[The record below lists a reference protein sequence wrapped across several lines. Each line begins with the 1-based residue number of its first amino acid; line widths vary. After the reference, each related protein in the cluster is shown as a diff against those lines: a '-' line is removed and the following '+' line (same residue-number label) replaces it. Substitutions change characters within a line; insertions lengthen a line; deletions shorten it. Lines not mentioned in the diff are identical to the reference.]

1 MSIFKSMAK
10 VTAARARVM
19 AAREETVRP
28 AAALIAR
35 GYEHPLTVVG
45 LAAGS
50 GFLLSNIKLNPLA
63 VPGMSGVVAGGVAD
77 LIARGVSVAAGSFL
91 GEFASDA
98 ADVADEAP

>member
-1 MSIFKSMAK
+1 MSVFKSMAK

-45 LAAGS
+45 LAAGT
-50 GFLLSNIKLNPLA
+50 GFLLSNVKLNPLA

-91 GEFASDA
+91 GDLASDA
-98 ADVADEAP
+98 ADVADEVP

>member
-10 VTAARARVM
+10 VTAARARVE

-45 LAAGS
+45 LAAGT

-91 GEFASDA
+91 GDLASDA
-98 ADVADEAP
+98 ADVADEVP